1 MAVTSLRSKNLFF
14 EAASEPEP
22 EPEVPAAQL
31 IGVAQSV
38 EPAGGDQFYS

>member
-14 EAASEPEP
+14 EAASEP